1 MAGAEVSQRA
11 LEEVPEKA
19 FAFLRGVGTC
29 PGAYALLMTVGFG
42 KSELDEAWGLTHAV
56 SNYDFGALP
65 LPATDPLVRNALIEL
80 DKTDE
85 PLYQRIGATLR
96 RHHPEQATFVF
107 DNLEPAKG
115 PAALFVVSRLLAR
128 LSKLEEGRDDET
140 READKAAV
148 ALLAKRGI
156 TPQER
161 ARLGELVRLGQSAR
175 EPEVFTPSA
184 EAVAK
189 QQEALRAL
197 HAWYSEWSAT
207 ARAVITRR
215 DYLIRL
221 GLAKR
226 RSSKPSETEAAPE
239 APTTED

>member
-1 MAGAEVSQRA
+1 MTEPEVSQRT
-11 LEEVPEKA
+11 LEETPEKA

-29 PGAYALLMTVGFG
+29 PGAYAQLRTVGFG
-42 KSELDEAWGLTHAV
+42 QSDLDEAWGLTHVA
-56 SNYDFGALP
+56 SNYDVDAAP

-85 PLYQRIGATLR
+85 PLCQRVDATLR
-96 RHHPEQATFVF
+96 RHHPEQAAFVF

-115 PAALFVVSRLLAR
+115 PAALFVVSKLLAR
-128 LSKLEEGRDDET
+128 LGKLEEGRSDET
-140 READKAAV
+140 READKAAI
-148 ALLAKRGI
+148 ATLTKRGI

-161 ARLGELVRLGQSAR
+161 ARLAELVRVGQSANA
-175 EPEVFTPSA
+175 PEIITPSP
-184 EAVAK
+184 ESVAR
-189 QQEALRAL
+189 QQEALKAL

-221 GLAKR
+221 GLSKR
-226 RSSKPSETEAAPE
+226 RPSKQKESESTEETLA
-239 APTTED
+239 TEW